1 MDCRIHPHIIIAED
15 QSGNIWFGTIQN
27 GIVMFDGSNWYN
39 FDVTNT
45 PLFESNWIN
54 DIGVDNDGVLWF
66 TGSEVTVFSSEG
78 GGRFEG
84 GVTSFD
90 GNEWHTYNTSNS
102 GLMDNNIS
110 NVAIDQNNNK
120 WFGMS
125 HWGSVKGVN
134 KFDGT
139 SWTYYN
145 TNNSGIASDTV
156 VAIVAGSEGS
166 IWFGHG
172 TSGKG
177 VSKFDG
183 NSWLIYNTANSGLC
197 DDIVRDIDVGSDGTI
212 WFLVNLG
219 HDSKVCRYD
228 GTDWETYAI
237 PLIESRGD
245 AARSITVEGANKIW
259 VGTHGD
265 GVLSFDVTAW
275 TNYNAKNSQ
284 IGYQFIEDILVDSQ
298 GNKWFAPQDYGGG
311 VSVFNENGVTVGIE
325 DPIKLDIPEKFILL
339 QNYPN
344 PFNSSTRIYF
354 TLPKGGMTQL
364 VIYDLLGREVD
375 KLIEEYRSAG
385 TYQINW
391 NASKV
396 SSGIYFYRLQTGDF
410 METRKMVL
418 LK

>member
-1 MDCRIHPHIIIAED
+1 
-15 QSGNIWFGTIQN
+15 
-27 GIVMFDGSNWYN
+27 
-39 FDVTNT
+39 
-45 PLFESNWIN
+45 
-54 DIGVDNDGVLWF
+54 
-66 TGSEVTVFSSEG
+66 
-78 GGRFEG
+78 
-84 GVTSFD
+84 
-90 GNEWHTYNTSNS
+90 
-102 GLMDNNIS
+102 
-110 NVAIDQNNNK
+110 
-120 WFGMS
+120 MS

-156 VAIVAGSEGS
+156 VVIASDSEGS

-183 NSWLIYNTANSGLC
+183 NSWSIYNTSNSGLC
-197 DDIVRDIDVGSDGTI
+197 DDIVKDIDVGSDGAI
-212 WFLVNLG
+212 WFLVNSAN
-219 HDSKVCRYD
+219 DSKICKYD
-228 GTDWETYAI
+228 GTDWETWVI
-237 PLIESRGD
+237 PVNESIYD
-245 AARSITVEGANKIW
+245 EFNITVEGANKVW
-259 VGTHGD
+259 VGTYGD
-265 GVLSFDVTAW
+265 GALSFDGTDWIYYDV
-275 TNYNAKNSQ
+275 KNSQ
-284 IGYQFIEDILVDSQ
+284 IGHHSVSDILVDSR
-298 GNKWFAPQDYGGG
+298 GNKWFGHSNFGGG
-311 VSVFNENGVTVGIE
+311 VSVFNENGVTVAIE